1 MDRRLF
7 TPKWLI
13 AHLTVI
19 LIVAGFVRLGFW
31 QLDRLEERQAVNAI
45 GTQRLAMDPV
55 PFESIAHQTPESI
68 EYRRVVVKG
77 RPLPFDEVLIR
88 SQVHLGAVGYHLIT
102 PLSYTGSSTVLV
114 NRGWVPLGTEVGTV
128 ETGAV
133 EGVIT
138 VEGWIHPTQERP
150 PLGPEDPV
158 DGRLTVM
165 SRVDIDRVARQVDY
179 SLASVYI
186 VAIGERGSDLPV
198 PITPPMF
205 DDEGPHLA
213 YAIQWFAFSLIAAV
227 GYGFLAR
234 QRLQSSA

>member
-19 LIVAGFVRLGFW
+19 LIVAGFARLGLW

-45 GTQRLAMDPV
+45 GTQRLAMEPV
-55 PFESIAHQTPESI
+55 PFESLEHEAPEEI
-68 EYRRVVVKG
+68 EYRRVVVRG
-77 RPLPFDEVLIR
+77 QPLAPDEVLIR
-88 SQVHLGAVGYHLIT
+88 SQVHLGAAGYHLIT
-102 PLSYTGSSTVLV
+102 PLSYAGSSAVLV

-128 ETGAV
+128 ESGAV
-133 EGVIT
+133 EGVTT

-150 PLGPEDPV
+150 PLGPEDAA

-179 SLASVYI
+179 SLANVYI
-186 VAIGERGSDLPV
+186 VAIGERGSDPPFPV
-198 PITPPMF
+198 KPPTF
-205 DDEGPHLA
+205 DEEGPHLG
-213 YAIQWFAFSLIAAV
+213 YAIQWFAFSLIAGV